1 MRDLASSV
9 TGPRGYRRA
18 VAAPGEL
25 EYEVVDV
32 FAPRAFAGNPLAVVF
47 DADALSTEQCQA
59 IANEF
64 HLSET
69 SFLSAPTDPRADYR
83 VRIFTPYA
91 ELPFAGHPSVGAA
104 SVLVRAGRLP
114 AGRLRQECG
123 AGVLDVVV
131 DGDGAT
137 LSGGRPTLED
147 GPDPAALAEALGLSA
162 ADPVGPPAHVAGCG
176 LPFAFLAVRPEVV
189 DDAAP
194 VPALL
199 GGHGVGEGV
208 SVLSWDGA
216 TATARARVFAADL
229 AWGEDPATGSAA
241 LGTGV
246 WLVATGLL
254 APDGTSS
261 YVVHQGEAMG
271 RPSVLSCTVTA
282 SGGRAVSA
290 TVRGAVVPVAR
301 GRTRVPA
308 P

>member
-1 MRDLASSV
+1 M
-9 TGPRGYRRA
+9 
-18 VAAPGEL
+18 AAPGEL

-47 DADALSTEQCQA
+47 DADGLSTEQCQA
-59 IANEF
+59 IADEF

-69 SFLSAPTDPRADYR
+69 SFLSAPTAPGADHPGSAGGPKADYR

-123 AGVLDVVV
+123 VGVLDVVV

-162 ADPVGPPAHVAGCG
+162 ADTVGLPAHVAGCG

-199 GGHGVGEGV
+199 GAHGVGEGV

-254 APDGTSS
+254 APDGRSS

-282 SGGRAVSA
+282 SGGRAVAA

-301 GRTRVPA
+301 GRIRVPE
-308 P
+308 

>member
-1 MRDLASSV
+1 VSPPGTELA
-9 TGPRGYRRA
+9 
-18 VAAPGEL
+18 
-25 EYEVVDV
+25 YEVVDV

-47 DADALSTEQCQA
+47 DADGLTTEQCQA
-59 IANEF
+59 LANEF

-69 SFLSAPTDPRADYR
+69 SFLCAPEAEGADYR

-104 SVLVRAGRLP
+104 HTLVRAGRLP
-114 AGRLRQECG
+114 AGTLRQECG
-123 AGVLDVVV
+123 AGVLEVVV
-131 DGDGAT
+131 DDGGAT
-137 LSGGRPTLED
+137 LSGGRPTVED
-147 GPDPAALAEALGLSA
+147 GPDPAALAEAVGLSSTDA
-162 ADPVGPPAHVAGCG
+162 VGLPAHVAGCG
-176 LPFAFLAVRPEVV
+176 LPFTFLAVRPEVV

-199 GGHGVGEGV
+199 GEHGVGEGV

-216 TATARARVFAADL
+216 TATARARVFANDL

-246 WLVATGLL
+246 WLVAAGLL
-254 APDGTSS
+254 APEGTSS
-261 YVVHQGEAMG
+261 YVVQQGEAMG

-282 SGGRAVSA
+282 SGGRAVAA

-301 GRTRVPA
+301 GRIRVP
-308 P
+308 